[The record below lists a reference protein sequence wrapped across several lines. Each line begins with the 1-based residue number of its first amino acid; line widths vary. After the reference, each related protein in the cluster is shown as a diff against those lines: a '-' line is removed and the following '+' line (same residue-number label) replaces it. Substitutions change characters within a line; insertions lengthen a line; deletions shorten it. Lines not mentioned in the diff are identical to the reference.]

1 MKYENRSDM
10 EILQEIKEMRSKL
23 NAAGVPY
30 EKQAAM
36 IKSLMP
42 MMNNQ
47 QKARLAQ
54 LIELLDT

>member
-47 QKARLAQ
+47 QKARLAK
-54 LIELLDT
+54 LIELLDK